1 MKISTGSKYVTLI
14 VGAALSF
21 AQQPPP
27 QQPPAQQPPAQTKPA
42 TLRPPSLAPGQPKA
56 QEGPLVIVAPDTVV
70 LTVGTEKMTR
80 AQFEELLAALA
91 DSGRPATTPAQKR
104 QVAEQLGELKSM
116 AQEARKRKLDQD
128 GQVKQMMMIQS
139 ENVLAAAVAKQVAAE
154 VKPDEA
160 AMHAYYDQN
169 KTKFETAKASH
180 ILIRFKGSRVP
191 LKAGQ
196 KELTDEEALA
206 KAQAVRKQLQDG
218 GDFAAIAKAETDD
231 TGTAAAG
238 GSLGTFNR
246 GQMVPEFDAA
256 AFSLP
261 IGQLSEPVKSAFGY
275 HLIKVEERKAKTFE
289 EARPDIEKQLK
300 SQMGRDAVERLKKQ
314 TPVTLDESYFPKQ

>member
-1 MKISTGSKYVTLI
+1 MKFYTGSKYVTLI
-14 VGAALSF
+14 LAAAL
-21 AQQPPP
+21 AVA
-27 QQPPAQQPPAQTKPA
+27 QPPAQQPPAKPKPA
-42 TLRPPSLAPGQPKA
+42 PALQPPSPAAGQPKP

-70 LTVGTEKMTR
+70 LTVGNEKMTR

-91 DSGRPATTPAQKR
+91 ESGRPATTPAQKR
-104 QVAEQLGELKSM
+104 QVAEQLGELHSM

-128 GQVKQMMMIQS
+128 GQVKQMVMIQS

-196 KELTDEEALA
+196 KELTEEEALA
-206 KAQAVRKQLQDG
+206 KAQAIRKQLQDG
-218 GDFAAIAKAETDD
+218 GDFAAIAKTETDD
-231 TGTAAAG
+231 TGTAASG

-246 GQMVPEFDAA
+246 GQMVPEFDSV

-261 IGQLSEPVKSAFGY
+261 VGQLSEPVKSAFGY

-289 EARPDIEKQLK
+289 EAHADIEKQLK
-300 SQMGRDAVERLKKQ
+300 SQLGRDAVERLKKQ
-314 TPVTLDESYFPKQ
+314 SPTTLDESYFGKQ